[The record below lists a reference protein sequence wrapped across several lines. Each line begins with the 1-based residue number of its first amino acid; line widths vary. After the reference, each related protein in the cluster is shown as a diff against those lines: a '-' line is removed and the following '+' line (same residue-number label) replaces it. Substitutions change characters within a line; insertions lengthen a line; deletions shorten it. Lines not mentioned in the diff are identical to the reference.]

1 MQSLCQIDAIRL
13 AAFVTSDRGKQRM
26 EPNGCILIKN
36 NRVETPSL
44 DCSDLIDPRMQASLR
59 ICETT
64 VHGYFTHLN
73 FPTQRNQEKKESFLV
88 QLPVAGARLLN
99 VENQA

>member
-44 DCSDLIDPRMQASLR
+44 DCRDLIDPRMQASLR

-64 VHGYFTHLN
+64 VHGI
-73 FPTQRNQEKKESFLV
+73 
-88 QLPVAGARLLN
+88 LLT
-99 VENQA
+99 